1 MYISSVTI
9 KNYRS
14 FGENVFTLPLK
25 PFTAIIGE
33 NNIGK
38 SNLLDCIG
46 LILSQDITMFKKRV
60 LDVEDINTHTVN
72 AFKKSVVAMVEGES
86 EPDVNKLVFPEVR
99 VDLIL
104 EDLDE
109 DQQAIVG
116 DWFFEETLSK
126 AQLTYLFRVRSG
138 FKKSEWLEK
147 QKSKLLL
154 LREKEDIAE
163 DLYIHVDFPIEQY
176 EYVIF
181 GGNNITNKCDPYFLK
196 MLKLEVL
203 DALRDAKKELVAN
216 GEYKLLYRILNK
228 NYEADFVDIQTIL
241 TNLNKEILQNQKL
254 TEIKESITE
263 YLDKISLSNPR
274 EKNKIDF
281 NFVSPQ
287 VTEMVKKLSLVYG
300 ENPISIERNGLGK
313 NNLLFI
319 SLILS
324 HLASQNED
332 KTELAFRVVGIEEPE
347 AHLHP
352 HLQTHLA
359 KNLGSINKIEKIEEL
374 KNDTQIIITS
384 HSTNITTS
392 IDLNNLVVLY
402 KDNGEMKSHYI
413 LDGFSSKAVDK
424 QHVTYLKKY
433 LDVTNSEMFY
443 ARRLILVEGISE
455 QILIPHFFE
464 MSYGQSLE
472 SMGATVVNVNGV
484 AFKHFLEIIKNGY
497 FIKCGV
503 LTDNDKGKRTENR
516 AKDLKSFYSMYSNVI
531 MISIND
537 DTFEKEILKYNQKG
551 KGSKILTSVFQ
562 QLHPNKYKSEKYET
576 KWAES
581 IDLETYFSGIEKDKS
596 DFAFTLHEQ
605 LLKDNKGFII
615 PDYITSVFNFIVGE
629 EFEKTNK

>member
-1 MYISSVTI
+1 MYISKIMI

-14 FGENVFTLPLK
+14 FGGNDFILPLK

-60 LDVEDINTHTVN
+60 LDVEDINTQTVN
-72 AFKKSVVAMVEGES
+72 TFKKSVVVMAAGDS
-86 EPDVNKLVFPEVR
+86 EPDVNKLDFPEVR
-99 VDLIL
+99 IDLIL

-116 DWFFEETLSK
+116 DWFIEETLSK
-126 AQLTYLFRVRSG
+126 AQLTYIFRVRSG
-138 FKKSEWLEK
+138 FKKNEWFEN
-147 QKSKLLL
+147 QKSKLVL
-154 LREKEDIAE
+154 LREKGNVTDE
-163 DLYIHVDFPIEQY
+163 LYTHVDFPIEQY

-181 GGNNITNKCDPYFLK
+181 GGNNVTNKCDPYFLK

-216 GEYKLLYRILNK
+216 GEYKLLYRVLNR

-241 TNLNKEILQNQKL
+241 ASLNKEILKNQKL
-254 TEIKESITE
+254 TEIKESLAE

-274 EKNKIDF
+274 EKNSINF

-287 VTEMVKKLSLVYG
+287 VTEIVKKLSLVYG

-324 HLASQNED
+324 HLASQYED
-332 KTELAFRVVGIEEPE
+332 KSELAFRVIGIEEPE

-359 KNLGSINKIEKIEEL
+359 KNLGNINKNEKTEE
-374 KNDTQIIITS
+374 KKDTQIIITS

-392 IDLNNLVVLY
+392 IDLNSLVVLY
-402 KDNGEMKSHYI
+402 KDNGEMKYHYI
-413 LDGFSSKAVDK
+413 LDGFSNKAADK
-424 QHVTYLKKY
+424 RHVTYLKKY
-433 LDVTNSEMFY
+433 LDVTNSAMFY

-455 QILIPHFFE
+455 QILIPYFFE
-464 MSYGQSLE
+464 MSYKQTLE
-472 SMGATVVNVNGV
+472 SIGATVVNVNGV

-503 LTDNDKGKRTENR
+503 LTDSDKGKSTEAR
-516 AKDLKSFYSMYSNVI
+516 AGELKKAYSAYPDVI
-531 MISIND
+531 KVLIND
-537 DTFEKEILKYNQKG
+537 DTFEKEILKYNQIG

-562 QLHPNKYKSEKYET
+562 QLHPKKYKSEEYET

-605 LLKDNKGFII
+605 LLKSSEGFII
-615 PDYITSVFNFIVGE
+615 PDYITSVFDFVVGE
-629 EFEKTNK
+629 EDEKTDK